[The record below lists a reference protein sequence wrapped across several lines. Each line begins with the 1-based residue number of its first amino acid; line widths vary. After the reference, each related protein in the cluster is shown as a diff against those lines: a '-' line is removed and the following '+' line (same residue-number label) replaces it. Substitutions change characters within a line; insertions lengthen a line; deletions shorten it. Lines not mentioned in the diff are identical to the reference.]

1 MVGWYHS
8 HPADISTQMA
18 IQQIQEPSVALVLDP
33 STTLCLGKVKIDAFR
48 TYPESVTHWRSHF
61 SRMRKR
67 VTYWKS
73 YGTSTGVVLILTKK
87 KLGIKGRLKAAW
99 IIHCVNK
106 GRRTFVKKN
115 QFQIKVIECP
125 QRPEAYECG
134 YYVMK

>member
-73 YGTSTGVVLILTKK
+73 YGTSTGVVLILKSLDVNCCL
-87 KLGIKGRLKAAW
+87 LGVE
-99 IIHCVNK
+99 HCVYFGFTTK
-106 GRRTFVKKN
+106 DKKEVGH
-115 QFQIKVIECP
+115 KRKAKSCLD
-125 QRPEAYECG
+125 YTLC
-134 YYVMK
+134 